1 MYDFIKGTI
10 EEVMPTYVVVE
21 NNGIGYRLQISLQTF
36 TQIQSLSQVKL
47 YIYHHL
53 REEQELWYGFYGAQ
67 EREIFLLLIGI
78 SGIGPNMART
88 ILSSMTF
95 DELREA
101 ILTGDQS
108 RIKSI
113 KGVGLKTAQRIIIE
127 LQDKI
132 AKGGGS
138 EIFASSL
145 LPAGN
150 PYKEEAIAALLVLGF
165 PKNHS
170 EKAVNSILKEHPEVK
185 VDELIKLAMR
195 QLL

>member
-1 MYDFIKGTI
+1 MYDFIKGKI
-10 EEVMPTYVVVE
+10 VEVMPTYVVVE

-36 TQIQSLSQVKL
+36 TDIQSLSEVKL
-47 YIYHHL
+47 YIYHHI
-53 REEQELWYGFYGAQ
+53 REDQELWYGFFGSP
-67 EREIFLLLIGI
+67 ERDIFLLLIGI

-95 DELREA
+95 EELREA
-101 ILTGDQS
+101 ILTGNES

-132 AKGGGS
+132 AKGGSSDG
-138 EIFASSL
+138 FAAASL
-145 LPAGN
+145 SFNN
-150 PYKEEAIAALLVLGF
+150 PQKEEAIAALLVLGF
-165 PKNHS
+165 PKNQS
-170 EKAVNSILKEHPEVK
+170 EKAVNIVFKEHPDSK

>member
-1 MYDFIKGTI
+1 MYDFIKGKI
-10 EEVMPTYVVVE
+10 VEVMPTYVVVE

-36 TQIQSLSQVKL
+36 TDIQSLSDVKL
-47 YIYHHL
+47 YIYHHI
-53 REEQELWYGFYGAQ
+53 REDQELWFGFYGSQ

-95 DELREA
+95 EELREA
-101 ILTGDQS
+101 ILTGNES

-132 AKGGGS
+132 AKGGVSDGFS
-138 EIFASSL
+138 TAALSFN
-145 LPAGN
+145 N
-150 PYKEEAIAALLVLGF
+150 PQKEEAIAALLVLGF
-165 PKNHS
+165 PKNQS
-170 EKAVNSILKEHPEVK
+170 EKAVNTVFKEHPESK

>member
-1 MYDFIKGTI
+1 MYDFIKGKI
-10 EEVMPTYVVVE
+10 VEVMPTYVVVE

-36 TQIQSLSQVKL
+36 TDIQSLSDVKL
-47 YIYHHL
+47 YIYHHI
-53 REEQELWYGFYGAQ
+53 REYQELWFGFFGSQ

-95 DELREA
+95 EELREA
-101 ILTGDQS
+101 ILTGNES

-132 AKGGGS
+132 AKGGVSDGFS
-138 EIFASSL
+138 TAALSFN
-145 LPAGN
+145 N
-150 PYKEEAIAALLVLGF
+150 PQKEEAIAALLVLGF
-165 PKNHS
+165 PKNQS
-170 EKAVNSILKEHPEVK
+170 EKAVNTVFKEHPESK

>member
-1 MYDFIKGTI
+1 MYDFIKGRI
-10 EEVMPTYVVVE
+10 VEIMPTYVVVE

-36 TQIQSLSQVKL
+36 TDIQSLTEVKL
-47 YIYHHL
+47 CIYHYL
-53 REEQELWYGFYGAQ
+53 REDQELWYGFFSSQ
-67 EREIFLLLIGI
+67 ERDIFLLLIGI

-95 DELREA
+95 EELREA
-101 ILTGDQS
+101 ILTGNET

-127 LQDKI
+127 LRDKI
-132 AKGGGS
+132 AKGGDS
-138 EIFASSL
+138 EGFAAAALSFN
-145 LPAGN
+145 N
-150 PYKEEAIAALLVLGF
+150 PQKEEAIAALLVLGF
-165 PKNHS
+165 PKNQS
-170 EKAVNSILKEHPEVK
+170 EKAVNTVFKEHPDSK

>member
-1 MYDFIKGTI
+1 MYDFIKGRI
-10 EEVMPTYVVVE
+10 VEIMPTYVVVE

-36 TQIQSLSQVKL
+36 TDIQSLTEVKR
-47 YIYHHL
+47 YIYHYL
-53 REEQELWYGFYGAQ
+53 REDQELWYGFFSSQ
-67 EREIFLLLIGI
+67 ERDIFLLLIGI

-95 DELREA
+95 EELREA
-101 ILTGDQS
+101 ILTGNES

-127 LQDKI
+127 LRDKI
-132 AKGGGS
+132 AKGGDS
-138 EIFASSL
+138 EGFATAALSFN
-145 LPAGN
+145 N
-150 PYKEEAIAALLVLGF
+150 PQKEEAIAALLVLGF
-165 PKNHS
+165 PKNQS
-170 EKAVNSILKEHPEVK
+170 EKAVNTVFKEHPDSK

>member
-1 MYDFIKGTI
+1 MYDFIKGRI
-10 EEVMPTYVVVE
+10 VEIMPTYVVVE

-36 TQIQSLSQVKL
+36 TDIQSLTEVKL
-47 YIYHHL
+47 YIYHYL
-53 REEQELWYGFYGAQ
+53 REDQELWYGFFSSQ
-67 EREIFLLLIGI
+67 ERDIFLLLIGI

-95 DELREA
+95 EELREA
-101 ILTGDQS
+101 ILTGNES

-132 AKGGGS
+132 AKGGSSDG
-138 EIFASSL
+138 FAAASL
-145 LPAGN
+145 SFNN
-150 PYKEEAIAALLVLGF
+150 PQKEEAIAALLVLGF
-165 PKNHS
+165 PKNQS
-170 EKAVNSILKEHPEVK
+170 EKAVNIVFKEHPDSK

>member
-1 MYDFIKGTI
+1 MYDFIKGRI
-10 EEVMPTYVVVE
+10 VEIMPTYVVVE

-36 TQIQSLSQVKL
+36 TDIQSLTEVKL
-47 YIYHHL
+47 YIYHYL
-53 REEQELWYGFYGAQ
+53 REDQELWYGFFSSQ
-67 EREIFLLLIGI
+67 ERDIFLLLIGI

-95 DELREA
+95 EELREA
-101 ILTGDQS
+101 ILTGNET

-127 LQDKI
+127 LRDKI
-132 AKGGGS
+132 AKGGDS
-138 EIFASSL
+138 EGFAAAAPSFN
-145 LPAGN
+145 N
-150 PYKEEAIAALLVLGF
+150 PQKEEAIAALLVLGF
-165 PKNHS
+165 PKNQS
-170 EKAVNSILKEHPEVK
+170 EKAVNTVFKEHPDSK